1 MWTSPAGP
9 ADFDIGHAAEGM
21 LILDQDDRDGRTGK
35 ASFAALAKEHG
46 LDLDTVVAS
55 TPSGGL
61 HYYYKLP
68 SGVDPTT
75 VKFGSDK
82 LGSTIAATTPWLSR
96 LEPNAP
102 TA

>member
-1 MWTSPAGP
+1 MWTSPTGP

-68 SGVDPTT
+68 PGVDPTT

-82 LGSTIAATTPWLSR
+82 LGSGIDHRSY
-96 LEPNAP
+96 NSMVVAP
-102 TA
+102 GTK